1 MQNPYQHPSSGPTA
15 WAPPPGHGAANN
27 GDPPNYGYDPRS
39 AEMARLAEE
48 TRTWTIVAA
57 IGWFV
62 GFMWVLGPLA
72 WYQAA
77 RIGDAYAALGVA
89 PPQEQRTLRL
99 IGMITTVLSVV
110 FAVFGVVVVA
120 MYAGFFLMAARR

>member
-1 MQNPYQHPSSGPTA
+1 MQNPHQHPSSGPTA
-15 WAPPPGHGAANN
+15 WVPPAGQGPSSYGQG
-27 GDPPNYGYDPRS
+27 YGYDPRA

-77 RIGDAYAALGVA
+77 RIGERYAVLGVT

-99 IGMITTVLSVV
+99 IGVVTTALSVV
-110 FAVFGVVVVA
+110 FVVFGVVAVA
-120 MYAGFFLMAARR
+120 MYAGFFLMLARR